1 MYFQIKITITITQLQ
16 FQNVL
21 FSCSCSHRSV
31 GWNATTSTT
40 TPTSLVISNGENNF
54 DFFLSFFLSFFDSNL
69 PASRKQDCIFKM
81 CQFLYLLLTT
91 ITQRFMVI
99 CKTRHYAR
107 AMRAKRNNFPCC
119 LLLLLL
125 MLIIFF
131 IEDMSNQTVENSAC
145 SLSMR
150 KVGKQSLWVLLH
162 YKYVA
167 TDYKFEC

>member
-54 DFFLSFFLSFFDSNL
+54 DFFLSFFLWLQSTRIQKTRL
-69 PASRKQDCIFKM
+69 YFKM

>member
-1 MYFQIKITITITQLQ
+1 
-16 FQNVL
+16 
-21 FSCSCSHRSV
+21 
-31 GWNATTSTT
+31 
-40 TPTSLVISNGENNF
+40 
-54 DFFLSFFLSFFDSNL
+54 
-69 PASRKQDCIFKM
+69 
-81 CQFLYLLLTT
+81 
-91 ITQRFMVI
+91 
-99 CKTRHYAR
+99 
-107 AMRAKRNNFPCC
+107 
-119 LLLLLL
+119 L